1 MTKLTNCSIIASSRR
16 RGGGGRGLRGA
27 CACTQ
32 RRPHQLFLPQTPPT
46 AQTRLNSPTQPDPT
60 PAASYSPEFRPGG
73 LRSAR
78 QPSGPGDPEPGML
91 AASRR
96 ARTAGREA
104 GGRGSL
110 PGGGGGVRWG
120 NGAGGARRL
129 GRDGMALRSSKRSVA
144 WEM

>member
-1 MTKLTNCSIIASSRR
+1 
-16 RGGGGRGLRGA
+16 
-27 CACTQ
+27 
-32 RRPHQLFLPQTPPT
+32 
-46 AQTRLNSPTQPDPT
+46 
-60 PAASYSPEFRPGG
+60 
-73 LRSAR
+73 
-78 QPSGPGDPEPGML
+78 ML